1 MSDSTAATQQATQQ
15 AGDVTQG
22 DAGAGDAQQQ
32 QATTDDQGADKG
44 NQGDEVDWK
53 AKFEAE
59 QKVRKDWE
67 RKAKGDA
74 GTLKQQIE
82 ELQAKIDGR
91 EAEFAQAQKE
101 QAVKDEAIA
110 AANQRILNAE
120 VRAAAKG
127 RLANEADALAFLD
140 LSEFEVSDDGQVD
153 AAAIQAAIGALL
165 EDRPYLAAQGG
176 TTTFES
182 PGSHRQEKAGQVTR
196 AQLEQ
201 MTPDEI
207 NAARAEGRLN
217 ALLGINK

>member
-1 MSDSTAATQQATQQ
+1 MSDSTAATQQAAQQ

-22 DAGAGDAQQQ
+22 DAGADDAQQQQ

-44 NQGDEVDWK
+44 NSEEVDWK

-59 QKVRKDWE
+59 RKVRKDWE

-74 GTLKQQIE
+74 GALKQQIE

-153 AAAIQAAIGALL
+153 AQAIEAAIGALL